1 MRKIYF
7 LLATVSFGIFVL
19 AGCGGA
25 AGNTN
30 KATNTNTAG
39 KANTAVTKTDEPAK
53 SVLKAADA
61 SPDKPVKVSEL
72 VDGVAADKDGFKG
85 KEVAVTGYVS
95 GTSGTAPHL
104 LLTIFD
110 EATATNKKNVAC
122 TFTGKDDEVFGK
134 TVTVKGKISSSSTD
148 GETKMVTLDPCELKK

>member
-1 MRKIYF
+1 MRKIYI
-7 LLATVSFGIFVL
+7 LLAAVSFGIFVL

-30 KATNTNTAG
+30 KAAAPNTAPA
-39 KANTAVTKTDEPAK
+39 KPAEPAK

-122 TFTGKDDEVFGK
+122 AFTGKDDEVFGK
-134 TVTVKGKISSSSTD
+134 TVTVKGKIISSSTD
-148 GETKMVTLDPCELKK
+148 GETKMVSLDPCELKK